1 MKEKLALALSWW
13 AFMHIVFVA
22 ALFASSRFGVT
33 VISNFLYGIYFEA
46 VPYVV
51 EDEFVFNL
59 PLLIW
64 VALYVFTGS
73 PRLLPWRKPSHAAK
87 EGER

>member
-1 MKEKLALALSWW
+1 MKEKIALVLSWW
-13 AFMHIVFVA
+13 AFIHIIFVA
-22 ALFASSRFGVT
+22 VMFTSYHFDVT
-33 VISNFLYGIYFEA
+33 AISNFLYGIYFE
-46 VPYVV
+46 VLPYVV

-73 PRLLPWRKPSHAAK
+73 PRLLPWRKPSKTAK
-87 EGER
+87 EG